1 MTFVVIVWVSSLV
14 VVLSAL
20 LCPGRLVAT
29 RSSPPF
35 GWFLVFSLAPSG
47 SVLVVAGAI
56 LGWHGQESGAKFFI
70 SVLNFTQ
77 PPQFTFTFPY
87 IICCHHPA
95 LLPCL
100 RYATLGS
107 PPPCSRPSTE
117 EATLCLCIPPPLPP
131 LSCISPGELVATFL
145 VGWRL
150 SPVLPCMVNFHCH
163 PKVDFT
169 PLVL

>member
-1 MTFVVIVWVSSLV
+1 MTFVVIVWISGLV

-35 GWFLVFSLAPSG
+35 WSVLVHSLALSG

-70 SVLNFTQ
+70 FVLNFTQ
-77 PPQFTFTFPY
+77 PPHFTFTFPY

-117 EATLCLCIPPPLPP
+117 EATLCLCIPPPSPSP
-131 LSCISPGELVATFL
+131 LLYRSWGTGGHLSGWVEASPGAALHGELS
-145 VGWRL
+145 L
-150 SPVLPCMVNFHCH
+150 S
-163 PKVDFT
+163 T
-169 PLVL
+169 GS

>member
-1 MTFVVIVWVSSLV
+1 MVLQLNGGVICV
-14 VVLSAL
+14 AL
-20 LCPGRLVAT
+20 PWQTG
-29 RSSPPF
+29 SSPPS
-35 GWFLVFSLAPSG
+35 WLVLVSSLAPSG

-70 SVLNFTQ
+70 FVLNFTQ
-77 PPQFTFTFPY
+77 PPHFTFTFPY

-131 LSCISPGELVATFL
+131 LSCIFPGELVATFL

-150 SPVLPCMVNFHCH
+150 RLVLPCMVNFHCQ
-163 PKVDFT
+163 PGVEFT
-169 PLVL
+169 LLVL

>member
-29 RSSPPF
+29 RSLPPF
-35 GWFLVFSLAPSG
+35 LVGFGLFLSPSG

-77 PPQFTFTFPY
+77 PPQFTFTFS
-87 IICCHHPA
+87 IHH
-95 LLPCL
+95 LLPSSCTTAL
-100 RYATLGS
+100 STVCHPGISSPLQPPLYGGGHFVFVYS
-107 PPPCSRPSTE
+107 PPSPSPLLIISWGTGGHLSGWV
-117 EATLCLCIPPPLPP
+117 EA
-131 LSCISPGELVATFL
+131 SPGAASH
-145 VGWRL
+145 GDL
-150 SPVLPCMVNFHCH
+150 SLSSQS
-163 PKVDFT
+163 
-169 PLVL
+169 

>member
-1 MTFVVIVWVSSLV
+1 MTFVVGGWVSSLV

-20 LCPGRLVAT
+20 LCLGRLVAT

-77 PPQFTFTFPY
+77 PPQFTFTFS
-87 IICCHHPA
+87 IHHLLPSSCTPA
-95 LLPCL
+95 LTTVCHP
-100 RYATLGS
+100 GISS
-107 PPPCSRPSTE
+107 P
-117 EATLCLCIPPPLPP
+117 LQPPLYGGGHFGI
-131 LSCISPGELVATFL
+131 LSVSLPSP
-145 VGWRL
+145 
-150 SPVLPCMVNFHCH
+150 SQICS
-163 PKVDFT
+163 FT
-169 PLVL
+169 GTN

>member
-1 MTFVVIVWVSSLV
+1 MTFVVGGWISSLA

-29 RSSPPF
+29 RSLPPS
-35 GWFLVFSLAPSG
+35 WLVLVHSLALSG

-117 EATLCLCIPPPLPP
+117 EATSCLCIPPLSLPSLVYFLGNWWPP
-131 LSCISPGELVATFL
+131 LWLG
-145 VGWRL
+145 
-150 SPVLPCMVNFHCH
+150 
-163 PKVDFT
+163 
-169 PLVL
+169 

>member
-1 MTFVVIVWVSSLV
+1 MTFVVRVWVPSFV

-20 LCPGRLVAT
+20 LCPGRQVAT
-29 RSSPPF
+29 RSSSPLGGF
-35 GWFLVFSLAPSG
+35 GLSLAPSG

-56 LGWHGQESGAKFFI
+56 LGWHGQESGAKFII

-117 EATLCLCIPPPLPP
+117 EATSCLCTPP
-131 LSCISPGELVATFL
+131 LSLPSLVSFL
-145 VGWRL
+145 GNWWPPLWVGGGFARRRL
-150 SPVLPCMVNFHCH
+150 AW
-163 PKVDFT
+163 
-169 PLVL
+169 

>member
-29 RSSPPF
+29 RSLPPF
-35 GWFLVFSLAPSG
+35 LVGFGLFLSPSG

-70 SVLNFTQ
+70 YVLNFTQ
-77 PPQFTFTFPY
+77 PPHFTFTFPY

-131 LSCISPGELVATFL
+131 LSCIFPGELVATFL

-150 SPVLPCMVNFHCH
+150 RPVPPRM
-163 PKVDFT
+163 DFFSLST
-169 PLVL
+169 KS

>member
-1 MTFVVIVWVSSLV
+1 M
-14 VVLSAL
+14 VLSAL

-29 RSSPPF
+29 RSLPPF
-35 GWFLVFSLAPSG
+35 LVGFCLFLSPSG

-117 EATLCLCIPPPLPP
+117 EATLCLCITPPLPP
-131 LSCISPGELVATFL
+131 LSRIFPRELVTTFL

-150 SPVLPCMVNFHCH
+150 RPVLPRMVIFSLST
-163 PKVDFT
+163 KS
-169 PLVL
+169 